1 MSERGDT
8 EGAQRTLDSMTLE
21 GLQGAF
27 VALAGGYAGLSNM
40 MGVDLAGMD
49 KPEVVDFFVDR
60 AEFAERV
67 LRGRMGY
74 N

>member
-27 VALAGGYAGLSNM
+27 VALAGGYVGLSNM

-49 KPEVVDFFVDR
+49 KPEVIDFFVER
-60 AEFAERV
+60 AQWAERV
-67 LRGRMGY
+67 IKGRMGF